1 MISPLLLHCAR
12 ARPDME
18 SLRRLAAEEVDWTAL
33 VQQSV
38 LHGLGPI
45 VYWYLNQAC
54 PDTAPEEL
62 RGRFRQN
69 AGRNLLLTAELLRL
83 LEIFEAASIPLVP
96 FKGPALAWSLYETPA
111 LREMSDLDVLVRPR
125 DADRAIGLLRS
136 HGYRPQFSCVD
147 TRFFVVSQE
156 MPFDRED
163 GQVTVDLH
171 WGLLPRYFPL
181 DASVFFERLAP
192 VPIAGRQVPTF
203 CPKDLLLFLCVHGS
217 KHGWTSLAWLCDVA
231 RLIDR
236 HAVNWDDVLTRAQ
249 ANHVSRCLSLGL
261 TLARDLLGAAVP
273 ELRRETL
280 AASAREQLMNG
291 SSDVSVRFRLALLER
306 LTDKVRF
313 WRGVFAPTSTDFE
326 SLHIPASLFP
336 VYYLAK
342 PLRLAVKHGLRAA
355 RRLFTAGRM
364 PAKSRR
370 APPA

>member
-12 ARPDME
+12 ARPDLE
-18 SLRRLAAEEVDWTAL
+18 TLRGLAAEEVDWTAL

-54 PDTAPEEL
+54 PDTVPEGL
-62 RGRFRQN
+62 RGRFRRS
-69 AGRNLLLTAELLRL
+69 AVRNLLATAELLRL

-96 FKGPALAWSLYETPA
+96 FKGPALAWSLYEDPA

-125 DADRAIGLLRS
+125 DVDRAIGLLRS
-136 HGYRPQFSCVD
+136 HGYRPWFSGVD
-147 TRFFVVSQE
+147 RRFFAGNRE
-156 MPFDRED
+156 MPLVRED
-163 GQVTVDLH
+163 GKVAVDLH
-171 WGLLPRYFPL
+171 WGLLPWYFPL

-192 VPIAGRQVPTF
+192 VPIAGRQVLTF
-203 CPKDLLLFLCVHGS
+203 CPEDLLLFLCAHGS

-236 HAVNWDDVLTRAQ
+236 CAVNWDDVLARAQ
-249 ANHVSRCLSLGL
+249 ASHVSRCLSLGL
-261 TLARDLLGAAVP
+261 NLARDLLGAATP
-273 ELRRETL
+273 ELPQEAL

-291 SSDVSVRFRLALLER
+291 SGDESASFQLALLER

-313 WRGVFAPTSTDFE
+313 WGDVLTPKLADFE

-336 VYYLAK
+336 AYYLAR
-342 PLRLAVKHGLRAA
+342 PLRLAAKYGLLAA
-355 RRLFTAGRM
+355 RRLLSAGRM
-364 PAKSRR
+364 PA
-370 APPA
+370 

>member
-12 ARPDME
+12 ARPDLE
-18 SLRRLAAEEVDWTAL
+18 TLRGLAAEEVDWTAL

-54 PDTAPEEL
+54 PDTVPEGL
-62 RGRFRQN
+62 HSQFRQN
-69 AGRNLLLTAELLRL
+69 ARRNLLATAELLRL

-96 FKGPALAWSLYETPA
+96 FKGPALAWSLYEDPA

-125 DADRAIGLLRS
+125 DVDRAIGLLRS
-136 HGYRPQFSCVD
+136 HGYRPWFSCVD
-147 TRFFVVSQE
+147 RRFFAGSQE
-156 MPFDRED
+156 MPLVRED
-163 GQVTVDLH
+163 GSVAVDLH

-203 CPKDLLLFLCVHGS
+203 CPEDLLLFLCVHNS
-217 KHGWTSLAWLCDVA
+217 KHGWTLLASLCDIA

-236 HAVNWDDVLTRAQ
+236 CAVNWDDVLARAR
-249 ANHVSRCLSLGL
+249 ASHVSRCLSLSQ
-261 TLARDLLGAAVP
+261 TLARDLLGAATP

-291 SSDVSVRFRLALLER
+291 SGDVSARSHLALLER

-313 WRGVFAPTSTDFE
+313 WQDILRPKLADFE

-336 VYYLAK
+336 VYYVAR
-342 PLRLAVKHGLRAA
+342 PLRLAAKYGLLAA
-355 RRLFTAGRM
+355 RRLLTAGRM
-364 PAKSRR
+364 LA
-370 APPA
+370 